1 MKKILLFILY
11 VIFLNTTTIVAQNL
25 DIIHKEGCP
34 VIIPTVKTLKVLGKL
49 SETEFSK
56 TMIQYGYHQDND
68 FSTHKAIAYTNGNLD
83 PIMLKCLNTYYYN
96 IINNSIECVTAIDM
110 IYTTD
115 AITKLVSSIG
125 TLYTVTTNDGYD
137 VFKDKDC
144 LIAIKSDDKFYR
156 IVVSFK

>member
-1 MKKILLFILY
+1 
-11 VIFLNTTTIVAQNL
+11 
-25 DIIHKEGCP
+25 
-34 VIIPTVKTLKVLGKL
+34 
-49 SETEFSK
+49 
-56 TMIQYGYHQDND
+56 
-68 FSTHKAIAYTNGNLD
+68 
-83 PIMLKCLNTYYYN
+83 
-96 IINNSIECVTAIDM
+96 M
-110 IYTTD
+110 IYPTD

>member
-1 MKKILLFILY
+1 
-11 VIFLNTTTIVAQNL
+11 
-25 DIIHKEGCP
+25 
-34 VIIPTVKTLKVLGKL
+34 
-49 SETEFSK
+49 
-56 TMIQYGYHQDND
+56 
-68 FSTHKAIAYTNGNLD
+68 
-83 PIMLKCLNTYYYN
+83 MLKCLNTYYYN

-110 IYTTD
+110 IYPTD